1 MSSHFNIEQ
10 LLKLAKTDPAALEAL
25 RQREIAALIDK
36 APPHARNRLR
46 GLQFEIDCQRR
57 LHKTP
62 MGACVAISQMMM
74 VSLAKLN
81 AALHGEHPAVQP
93 RPATVLPLDPHY
105 KSLTPGTYGNA

>member
-1 MSSHFNIEQ
+1 MSSQFDIEQ
-10 LLKLAKTDPAALEAL
+10 LLNLAKTDPAALEAL

-81 AALHGEHPAVQP
+81 SALHGENPYSHAE
-93 RPATVLPLDPHY
+93 RAKVLPLSRPFKDY
-105 KSLTPGTYGNA
+105 VPGTCGNA

>member
-1 MSSHFNIEQ
+1 MSSQFDIEQ
-10 LLKLAKTDPAALEAL
+10 LLNLAKTDPAALEAL

-36 APPHARNRLR
+36 APPHARKRLR

-81 AALHGEHPAVQP
+81 AALHGEQP
-93 RPATVLPLDPHY
+93 YTQPQRAKVLPLDRPIKGY
-105 KSLTPGTYGNA
+105 TPGTCGSA